1 MNNAD
6 FKLNFPIQVLE
17 YRVTI
22 ALSKLGLNEFYASFK
37 YLREILIH
45 IITTRNYE
53 NCNIRNYLN
62 VIEEKHNIT
71 KRTLLNSFTK
81 IFKMCPNFVFS
92 NLNKNK
98 NINFCVKIKIL
109 CEYVLN
115 EIKKQNMAE

>member
-1 MNNAD
+1 MSNED
-6 FKLNFPIQVLE
+6 FVFNFPIQVLE

-37 YLREILIH
+37 YLKEIILH
-45 IITTRNYE
+45 IIKTKNFE
-53 NCNIRNYLN
+53 NRNIRNYLG

-71 KRTLLNSFTK
+71 KRTLLNSLAK
-81 IFKMCPNFVFS
+81 IFNMCPNFVFC
-92 NLNKNK
+92 NLTKNK

-115 EIKKQNMAE
+115 EIKKQNMIE